1 MKPKYI
7 VKGSGKE
14 RNFENKT
21 DAVDYIKSQLSR
33 GNMNVGTVSIWEDG
47 SYHLIERWSIK
58 NGKYTK
64 VIPQ

>member
-7 VKGSGKE
+7 VKGAGKE

-21 DAVDYIKSQLSR
+21 DAVNYIKSQLSR
-33 GNMNVGTVSIWEDG
+33 GNMNVGNLYIWEDG
-47 SYHLIERWSIK
+47 TYHIMERWYIK

-64 VIPQ
+64 AILQ